1 MDSQQEIVWPRKKY
15 HLHMVNHLAEK
26 VRGRRKGGKRKRKR
40 KRGRKRKRKRK
51 KEKKGGNGLRR
62 KKRGNI

>member
-40 KRGRKRKRKRK
+40 KRK

>member
-40 KRGRKRKRKRK
+40 KRKEEEKEKERK
-51 KEKKGGNGLRR
+51 KKKGGMG
-62 KKRGNI
+62 